1 MLHARKWARVGGWV
15 GGQCAQQPFF
25 EHAKA
30 LAEYAHKYLH
40 PEHEP
45 SFVLPTY
52 FLFNRIV
59 EVLKEF

>member
-1 MLHARKWARVGGWV
+1 MNTTRAPIAGSSAMRCKSRRTVLHARKWARVGGWV

-40 PEHEP
+40 P
-45 SFVLPTY
+45 
-52 FLFNRIV
+52 
-59 EVLKEF
+59 

>member
-1 MLHARKWARVGGWV
+1 V

>member
-1 MLHARKWARVGGWV
+1 MRASGRVWVVGWV
-15 GGQCAQQPFF
+15 GSAPSSRFLSMRKLW
-25 EHAKA
+25 ESTPTSTST
-30 LAEYAHKYLH
+30 

-59 EVLKEF
+59 EVLKDF